1 MIKRHL
7 FSDIIDSLRHF
18 PVVLLTGARQVGKST
33 LAQELSG
40 KRWDAAYLTL
50 DNRVVLDAALNDP
63 DGFVSGTPVPM
74 IIDEVQRAPDLMRA
88 IKVLVD
94 KNRKPGQYLLTGSAN
109 LMTLAKVSETLAGR
123 VALHEL
129 YPFMW
134 SEICDKGPSAILGD
148 LFREGTNTAALLKKW
163 KRHSFSDRKEEIKQ
177 LIIAGGY
184 PQPSLITSVKAR
196 RRWFD
201 SYRQTYIERDIR
213 ELAAIEHLPDFNRL
227 LNLLSFRTGQIIN
240 FSEVSR
246 ELGLPFTTLRR
257 YIALLEVTY
266 QIYFVRPY
274 FANIG
279 KRLIKMPKIYLGD
292 SGMACHLS
300 AAEDWKT
307 LERQGRVGN
316 MVETWAAAELRKLI
330 SLADAR
336 YQLYYWRTYTG
347 REVDFILEH
356 GEKIIAVEVK
366 WSHKLEDIDLSGLKD
381 CARDLKGRHL
391 MSVLLYPGTEIVAI
405 DKHTLVMPFSF
416 FFGIE
421 F

>member
-7 FSDIIDSLRHF
+7 SSDIIDSLRHF

-40 KRWDAAYLTL
+40 ERWDAAYLTL

-63 DGFVSGTPVPM
+63 DGFVSGMPVPV

-129 YPFMW
+129 HPFMW
-134 SEICDKGPSAILGD
+134 SEICNKKPSAILGD
-148 LFREGTNTAALLKKW
+148 LFSEIDAAALLKKW
-163 KRHSFSDRKEEIKQ
+163 KKRSFPDRKGEIKEQ
-177 LIIAGGY
+177 IIAGGY
-184 PQPSLITSVKAR
+184 PEPSMITSVKAR

-201 SYRQTYIERDIR
+201 SYRQTYIERDVR
-213 ELAAIEHLPDFNRL
+213 ELASIEHLPDFNRL

-307 LERQGRVGN
+307 LERQGRVGS
-316 MVETWAAAELRKLI
+316 MVETWVAAELRKLI

-356 GEKIIAVEVK
+356 GEKIVAVEVK

-391 MSVLLYPGTEIVAI
+391 MSVLLYPGTEIVAV

-416 FFGIE
+416 FFGID

>member
-1 MIKRHL
+1 MIKRHIS
-7 FSDIIDSLRHF
+7 SDIIDSLRNF

-33 LAQELSG
+33 LAQKLP
-40 KRWDAAYLTL
+40 KTQWNAVYLTL
-50 DNRVVLDAALNDP
+50 DTRVVLDAALKDP
-63 DGFVSGTPVPM
+63 DGFISGTPVPA

-88 IKVLVD
+88 IKSVVD

-129 YPFMW
+129 QPFMW
-134 SEICDKGPSAILGD
+134 SEIAGKKLPAILRD
-148 LFREGTNTAALLKKW
+148 LFMAADAGVLLRKW
-163 KRHSFSDRKEEIKQ
+163 KKHSFPDRRKEIKER
-177 LIIAGGY
+177 IIAGGY
-184 PQPSLITSVKAR
+184 PIPSMMTSVKSR

-213 ELAAIEHLPDFNRL
+213 DISAIEHLPDFNRL
-227 LNLLSFRTGQIIN
+227 LSLLSFRTGQAIN

-246 ELGLPFTTLRR
+246 ELGIPFTTLRR
-257 YIALLEVTY
+257 YMDLLEVTY

-274 FANIG
+274 FVNIG
-279 KRLIKMPKIYLGD
+279 KRLIKMPKLYFGD

-300 AAEDWKT
+300 AIEDWET

-330 SLADAR
+330 SLGELR
-336 YQLYYWRTYTG
+336 YQLYYWRTYVG
-347 REVDFILEH
+347 REVDFLIER
-356 GEKIIAVEVK
+356 GEKIVAVEVK
-366 WSHKLEDIDLSGLKD
+366 WSHKLENADLSGLKD
-381 CARDLKGRHL
+381 CAKDLKGRHVL
-391 MSVLLYPGTEIVAI
+391 SVLLYPGTEIIAI
-405 DKHTLVMPFSF
+405 DKQTVAMPFGF
-416 FFGIE
+416 FFGID